1 MNDLLLGESRDGW
14 KKDEWI
20 IQSRNKEKDHYRN

>member
-20 IQSRNKEKDHYRN
+20 NQSRNKRKGSL